1 MAFFFY
7 AVNFSLVLVYMNL
20 RNPETGL
27 YELIRDYQTIFYG
40 RLIYSEELRTS
51 QKFISLNTSD
61 WSSGMYHCI
70 VSNESINFKETIEII
85 H

>member
-27 YELIRDYQTIFYG
+27 YELIRDYQTIYYG
-40 RLIYSEELRTS
+40 RLIYSEAVNGS
-51 QKFISLNTSD
+51 QQMFSLNTTE
-61 WSSGMYHCI
+61 WASGIYQCI
-70 VSNESINFKETIEII
+70 ISGENQKWQEAIEVI

>member
-7 AVNFSLVLVYMNL
+7 ALNFSLDLVYMNL

-40 RLIYSEELRTS
+40 RLIYSEAVNGS
-51 QKFISLNTSD
+51 QQMFSLNTSE
-61 WSSGMYHCI
+61 WASGFYYCI
-70 VSNESINFKETIEII
+70 IKTNTDSWQEKIEII